1 MVLQL
6 IQLKI
11 VYKNKKT
18 MNKMINKIINNNKMN
33 NNKIMNKTINVE

>member
-11 VYKNKKT
+11 VYKNK
-18 MNKMINKIINNNKMN
+18 NNNNKMM